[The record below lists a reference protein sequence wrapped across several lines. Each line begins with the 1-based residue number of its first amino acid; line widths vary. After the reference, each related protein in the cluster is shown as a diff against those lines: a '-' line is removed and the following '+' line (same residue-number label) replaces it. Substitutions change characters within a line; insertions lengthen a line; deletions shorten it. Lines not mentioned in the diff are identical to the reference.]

1 LPFRAI
7 KRDLRRFTLRA
18 LALYSESMTTEVAKE
33 AKEVTLTPEQVEEIR
48 RKANTP
54 GITYAQVAAEYGI
67 DTGHVRF
74 IARRYL

>member
-1 LPFRAI
+1 
-7 KRDLRRFTLRA
+7 
-18 LALYSESMTTEVAKE
+18 MTTEVAKE